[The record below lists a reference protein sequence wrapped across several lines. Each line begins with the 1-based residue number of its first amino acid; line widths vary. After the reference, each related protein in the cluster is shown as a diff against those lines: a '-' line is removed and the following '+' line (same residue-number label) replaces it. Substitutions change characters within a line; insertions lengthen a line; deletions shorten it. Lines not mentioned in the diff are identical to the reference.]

1 MTFRIRQIE
10 RTAAGRE
17 IVRDRDVVGDTLTI
31 GRLADND
38 LHLPDLAV
46 EPRHAVLHLTGE
58 DRVRAEAV
66 GTLGFVLDG
75 SETRSA
81 TLDPKVGGEL
91 GFGTYRLTLG
101 RAEDGTA
108 LLTVRKGEDAATRS
122 GDLEE
127 KRGFSLQGV
136 VPGKRWVSWTLAL
149 AILLAFLAV
158 PIVSNL
164 TWTPDRGVIGDRSWN
179 PGELSLAHHTLSDRC
194 ETCHVKPFEP
204 VGDATCRS
212 CHKAV
217 HDHADPARLAAARG
231 NLPLGE
237 RALWSVAHAFGH
249 EGPGAC
255 RDCHVEHQGPTR
267 MAEPAQQFCADCHSA
282 LKDKLPDTRLGNA
295 SDFTR
300 LHPQFTA
307 TVVTDAMS
315 GKTAELSLDKPLT
328 EDNGLAFAHR
338 LHLDPRGGVARMAMN
353 LGAARGYGA
362 NGLQCK
368 DCHRPTED
376 GVRFQPVRMERDCEG
391 CHSLAYDRVGGIVRR
406 LRHGDVEQLA
416 ADLTAA
422 RWTPRAYMAARPAGM
437 QVGARRRPGVFGEG
451 GLYQFRY
458 AQPVQQPVQASW
470 PGLSLASALSSK
482 GVCGECHRAATIDDK
497 LGVVPVHQPARYM
510 MRGWFDHAA
519 HRQESCTS
527 CHAAPKSDRAADVL
541 LPGIAQ
547 CRTCHVGAAEG
558 ASLLPTRAKVPSTCA
573 MCHGFHGVSSGSRR
587 PMPHDTVHD
596 EAPLAGPV
604 SKGPVTKDFNAG
616 DRPGPIT
623 TGQ

>member
-17 IVRDRDVVGDTLTI
+17 IVRDRDVAGDTLSI

-46 EPRHAVLHLTGE
+46 EPRHAVLTLAAEG
-58 DRVRAEAV
+58 RVRAEAA

-75 SETRSA
+75 SETRAA
-81 TLDPKVGGEL
+81 TIDPNVGGEL

-101 RAEDGTA
+101 RDADGA
-108 LLTVRKGEDAATRS
+108 VLLTVRKGEGATTRS
-122 GDLEE
+122 GDLEG

-149 AILLAFLAV
+149 AILVAFLAV

-164 TWTPDRGVIGDRSWN
+164 TRNVQGAPDKGVIGDRSWN
-179 PGELSLAHHTLSDRC
+179 PGELSLAHHTLTDRC

-255 RDCHVEHQGPTR
+255 RDCHVEHQGATR
-267 MAEPAQQFCADCHSA
+267 MAEPAQQFCADCHGA

-295 SDFTR
+295 ADFTR

-315 GKTAELSLDKPLT
+315 GRTAERTLDTPLS
-328 EDNGLAFAHR
+328 EDNGLAFPHR

-353 LGAARGYGA
+353 VGLKNANDARGYGA

-376 GVRFQPVRMERDCEG
+376 GVRFQPIKMERDCEG

-416 ADLTAA
+416 ADLAAA
-422 RWTPRAYMAARPAGM
+422 RWTPRAFMSSRPAAA
-437 QVGARRRPGVFGEG
+437 QLGARRRPGVYGDAG
-451 GLYQFRY
+451 PYQFRY
-458 AQPVQQPVQASW
+458 SQPVQSTW
-470 PGLSLASALSSK
+470 PGLTLASALSGK
-482 GVCGECHRAATIDDK
+482 GVCGECHRAATIDGK
-497 LGVVPVHQPARYM
+497 PGVVPVHQPMRYM
-510 MRGWFDHAA
+510 TKGWFDHAA

-527 CHAAPKSDRAADVL
+527 CHAAPKSDRASDVL

-547 CRTCHVGAAEG
+547 CRTCHVGAG
-558 ASLLPTRAKVPSTCA
+558 QGVTLLPGPAKVPSTCA

-587 PMPHDTVHD
+587 AMPRDAVHAF
-596 EAPLAGPV
+596 EL
-604 SKGPVTKDFNAG
+604 PVTTGVNTP
-616 DRPGPIT
+616 DRSGA
-623 TGQ
+623 